1 METKGEKPQESSKK
15 RKRKEVAIFGNYRH
29 YYGYRITK
37 DMNQDPRFK
46 VFKKEWFE
54 DKDCLDIGCNQ
65 GLITIEIAKSFCCR
79 SIIGIDIDYSLIES
93 ACWNLKRLSKN
104 DTAISSPSNA
114 SESVLSDRAN
124 DLLEHSVPVSLNNDT
139 EIVRNNLL
147 DRVTFRK
154 ENIVEKVCRDTEKYD
169 TILCLSVTKW
179 IHLNWGDDGL
189 ITLFANIWQLLRPG
203 GILIVE
209 PQPWKSYKKNYLVS
223 EMMSSLSDILMTSV
237 QVFHVLQTA
246 TLNYNNILIP
256 PCLFQE
262 ILIDKIGFRT
272 VENITSNIPGSVIG
286 FDRPIFL
293 FRK

>member
-1 METKGEKPQESSKK
+1 MEKKEEKPQESSKK

-29 YYGYRITK
+29 YYGYRLGK
-37 DMNQDPRFK
+37 DMKEDPRFK
-46 VFKKEWFE
+46 VFKKEWFQ

-65 GLITIEIAKSFCCR
+65 GLITIEIAKSFGCR
-79 SIIGIDIDYSLIES
+79 RIVGIDIDYSLIES
-93 ACWNLKRLSKN
+93 ACWNLKRISKN
-104 DTAISSPSNA
+104 DITISSPSNA
-114 SESVLSDRAN
+114 SESDLSDRAN
-124 DLLEHSVPVSLNNDT
+124 DLVEHSPPVSLNNDT
-139 EIVRNNLL
+139 EVVRNNPF

-189 ITLFANIWQLLRPG
+189 VTLFANIWQLLRPG

-223 EMMSSLSDILMTSV
+223 E
-237 QVFHVLQTA
+237 TA
-246 TLNYNNILIP
+246 TFNYNNILIP

-262 ILIDKIGFRT
+262 ILLDKIGFRT
-272 VENITSNIPGSVIG
+272 VENITNNIPGSVIG